1 MEQNEM
7 VAALEALIFACG
19 EPVTYRELKKV
30 FSRHLKELPD
40 EEKEA
45 SLNRLRPCL
54 KELRKRW
61 PQEGEEARGFALI
74 EVADGYT
81 FRSVSRYSDLIRAL
95 REQRPVRLS
104 KPALETLS
112 IVAYRQ
118 PVTKSEIDFV
128 RGVDCGGTLRIL
140 LERGLLKIVGKK
152 EEPGRPLLY
161 GTTRDFLSFF
171 NLSNLKELP
180 SLREYQ
186 ELNEDSVEKISLF
199 DEELSAVVAVA
210 KQKLEGVDEEGVG
223 LLVEAMDNLA
233 STEIQARDA
242 LAQEGIVLDP
252 DDA

>member
-1 MEQNEM
+1 M
-7 VAALEALIFACG
+7 VGAIEALIFACG
-19 EPVTYRELKKV
+19 EPVTQREIRTVLA
-30 FSRHLKELPD
+30 RHFKDFPEDQRSAALDKLGPALKEL
-40 EEKEA
+40 K
-45 SLNRLRPCL
+45 S
-54 KELRKRW
+54 KW
-61 PQEGEEARGFALI
+61 PQDESSQRGFALF
-74 EVADGYT
+74 EVAQGYA
-81 FRSVSRYSDLIRAL
+81 FRSLPKHADLIRAL

-152 EEPGRPLLY
+152 DEPGRPLLY

-171 NLSNLKELP
+171 NIPSLKQLP

-186 ELNEDSVEKISLF
+186 ELNQESSEKMSLF
-199 DEELSAVVAVA
+199 DAELTAVVAAA
-210 KQKLEGVDEEGVG
+210 KEKIAANEETGVG

-233 STEIQARDA
+233 STETQAKDA
-242 LAQEGIVLDP
+242 LAQEGIVLGNEES
-252 DDA
+252 

>member
-1 MEQNEM
+1 MEQDEM

-19 EPVTYRELKKV
+19 EPVTFRELKKV
-30 FSRHLKELPD
+30 FSRHLKELPED
-40 EEKEA
+40 ERDEA
-45 SLNRLRPCL
+45 LGRLRPSL
-54 KELRKRW
+54 KQLRKRW
-61 PQEGEEARGFALI
+61 PEDGDEARGFALV
-74 EVADGYT
+74 EVAEGYT
-81 FRSVSRYSDLIRAL
+81 FRSVSKYADLIRAL

-186 ELNEDSVEKISLF
+186 ELNEESAEKVSLF
-199 DEELSAVVAVA
+199 DAELTAVVAVA
-210 KQKLEGVDEEGVG
+210 KEKLAGVGEEGVG

-233 STEIQARDA
+233 STETQTRDA
-242 LAQEGIVLDP
+242 LAQEGIVLDG

>member
-1 MEQNEM
+1 M
-7 VAALEALIFACG
+7 VGALEALIFACG
-19 EPVTYRELKKV
+19 EPVTFRELKKV
-30 FSRHLKELPD
+30 FSRHLKELPS
-40 EEKEA
+40 EEREA
-45 SLNRLRPCL
+45 ALNRLRPAL

-61 PQEGEEARGFALI
+61 PESGDNARGFALL
-74 EVADGYT
+74 EVSEGYA
-81 FRSVSRYSDLIRAL
+81 FRSVPQYADLIRAL

-171 NLSNLKELP
+171 NLSSLKELP

-186 ELNEDSVEKISLF
+186 ELNEESAEKVSLF
-199 DEELSAVVAVA
+199 DAELTAVVAAA
-210 KQKLEGVDEEGVG
+210 KEKLDATSEEGVS
-223 LLVEAMDNLA
+223 LLVEAMDNLS
-233 STEIQARDA
+233 STETQTRDA
-242 LAQEGIVLDP
+242 LAQEGIVLEGDE
-252 DDA
+252 A

>member
-1 MEQNEM
+1 MQQDEM

-19 EPVTYRELKKV
+19 EPVTFRELKKV
-30 FSRHLKELPD
+30 FARHLKDLPTED
-40 EEKEA
+40 KDA
-45 SLNRLRPCL
+45 ALNRLRPSI
-54 KELRKRW
+54 KALRKRW
-61 PQEGEEARGFALI
+61 PEDGETARGFALV
-74 EVADGYT
+74 EVAEGYT
-81 FRSVSRYSDLIRAL
+81 FRSVSQYADLIRAL

-171 NLSNLKELP
+171 NLSSLKELP

-186 ELNEDSVEKISLF
+186 ELNEESAEKVSLF
-199 DEELSAVVAVA
+199 DAELTAVVAAA
-210 KQKLEGVDEEGVG
+210 KEKLDANSEEGVS

-233 STEIQARDA
+233 STETQTRDA
-242 LAQEGIVLDP
+242 LAQEGIVLE

>member
-1 MEQNEM
+1 MEQDEM

-19 EPVTYRELKKV
+19 EPVTFRELKKV
-30 FSRHLKELPD
+30 LSRHLKELPED
-40 EEKEA
+40 ERDEA
-45 SLNRLRPCL
+45 VGRLRPSL
-54 KELRKRW
+54 KQLRKRW
-61 PQEGEEARGFALI
+61 PEDGDEARGFALV
-74 EVADGYT
+74 EVAEGYT
-81 FRSVSRYSDLIRAL
+81 FRSVSKYADLIRAL

-186 ELNEDSVEKISLF
+186 ELNEESAEKVSLF
-199 DEELSAVVAVA
+199 DAELTAVVAVA
-210 KQKLEGVDEEGVG
+210 KEKLAGVGEEGVG

-233 STEIQARDA
+233 STETQTRDA
-242 LAQEGIVLDP
+242 LAQEGIVLDG